1 MIFKTG
7 GEGGGGGS
15 KEKTEC
21 LRDED
26 NECLANQE

>member
-7 GEGGGGGS
+7 GGGGGS
-15 KEKTEC
+15 KEKMEC
-21 LRDED
+21 LREEN